1 MGVRDAL
8 LLNQTGSNF
17 QALQTDD
24 TARLKGD
31 LSLQKDDGTEV
42 LGIDVSTATLNLSG
56 GITGSGN
63 ISSSLSST
71 GSFGRVVATTF
82 HGDGSALKDD
92 LPRSV
97 GIVTQSAQLAA
108 QISGAFTEGFF
119 FSSSISGGMGVTGSF
134 GKVEASFFFGDGSGV
149 AQTIPRQGLITSS
162 GQLADDISGSFNKG
176 FEFSGAITAGDAVW
190 AAGGCLIQHRL
201 DLGARGTVNSA
212 LVAGGLKC
220 NYPGTTAFSCTEEWN
235 GTTFSEV
242 NDMIDARTGDVGGTV
257 NDAYFGG
264 GNASIN
270 TEQWNGTNW
279 SEAHSMPTSTAN
291 QHMGGNTPSELYFI
305 MTNPAPGNGFSDY
318 NTVAGTVSNC
328 TAIPYTS
335 GWYQGF
341 QSHHGDM
348 SAGIV
353 SAGWGTSA
361 APLTNTATV
370 VWNGTAWSDCGDI
383 LLPASG
389 RAGWRNARQAGS
401 VNAGVFTGGES
412 GPPGGPSWANQCV
425 DNAHQGWDG
434 TTWSTKAQLSQPVH
448 RHAATGTSNA
458 TFIVGGIAG
467 HPGPP
472 YSHMRSGSFLYEED
486 MTLGSFGRLEFI
498 SASGDATGLQ
508 SSIQYETNP
517 AFNVL
522 TGSSQIASR
531 ISGSFN
537 KGFEF
542 VGQIKAALGGVFAS
556 STDFPDH
563 WVGAG
568 GGSMLAGTAI
578 VAGGA
583 YGAAWPPQ
591 ATDNTALY
599 DGSSWSEVNNLTSG
613 TRSANTIALAGDA
626 SAGIFFGHCA
636 GPSPTEEWNGTNWT
650 EVADIPDSTATGAA
664 GGGES
669 SESAIWVGYF
679 PGTTRGNKW
688 DGTSWSEINNTNIC
702 RYDAG
707 GTGTRDNFMIA
718 GGVNPFCD
726 TRTCTEIYNGTNWS
740 ETGAMIIGTY
750 EWYSMG
756 QTNDAIFAGGRNI
769 EIGGNNSINCS
780 QTFDGS
786 AWAMGPNIVTQRFAD
801 SGGSKYSGP
810 AAAGATNQ
818 AWFGGGNRNS
828 VPYNSADTEVFPGFV
843 ISGSFGRI
851 DANTFHGDGSN
862 LSNLPFPTGLVTGS
876 AQIASRISGSFTS
889 GFTFSGEISGSV
901 TSTGSF
907 GRIEAD
913 FLHGDGSSIK
923 DSLPR
928 STGIVSGAAQIAADI
943 SGSFTS
949 GFGYEGTIKTKPSG
963 WDSWATHQSMITGRA
978 ALGGKGNRNAAIAVA
993 GTTNY
998 AAPHSEAGLMGS
1010 YYYSGVGVSCT
1021 EEWNGTSWTEVNDM
1035 IDSGPTGYGGTTEAG
1050 YAMGRLH
1057 PLSNQTEE
1065 WNGTNWSEGPNV
1077 NAGSAGRRS
1086 DAGGCSPSQI
1096 YLIGGY
1102 GSNGQDYF
1110 TTFDGSSFTAE
1121 PGMTSVYQYGRNGHS
1136 GNASSALAWSSS
1148 CRKGNGDCTNL
1159 WDGTSW
1165 TEVAALPKIIDR
1177 GTGAGTVNDS
1187 YAYGGRCATEGG
1199 PTYNLDKID
1208 TFLFWDG
1215 TAWSERDDYVPTPT
1229 ASPAG
1234 YPRYGAG
1241 HHEAIGVGAGS
1252 SDIFVFGG
1260 REYVVGNDHLAV
1272 SASLMYNVFATSASF
1287 HNIEVTSLTGDGS
1300 QFSAS
1305 LQSQLLTSVTQI
1317 SNSISG
1323 SFTSG
1328 FDLQGAVSSS
1338 FGLYGDAWSV
1348 GGAVIDR
1355 ARAVTGWGTV
1365 DAAIKAGGTDVNTSV
1380 LTANEEW
1387 NGALWSE
1394 IADMPTKRKRGAGS
1408 GTVNAGLYAGGTDG
1422 GFGGYTEASEVY
1434 IWNGLTWTETLDLP
1448 NLGDNHTGHGF
1459 TQDSALV
1466 THGAPQY
1473 ASNNA
1478 DEWDG
1483 TTWTEKTANI
1493 TSRGNGQG
1501 GGGTNAAHIVGGYK
1515 SSPYGQ
1521 ATTETECWNGSAW
1534 SQEANT
1540 NICHYL
1546 GFYAGITNDAH
1557 VGLNW
1562 GPPNITNRSTEIY
1575 NGLSWATTAPTIYS
1589 CGDGAAS
1596 GRTGVGTSQGGT
1608 HKFGGGWVYGSG
1620 PSEIFN
1626 SSPSTGSFGQ
1636 LRGTVGGEI
1645 KTDMF
1650 NITSSTFKLPLFSDA
1665 DLNYNSLEPEE
1676 STGSISGSVV
1686 RAGDVNVLNKPGNFF
1701 FHSDYNALG
1710 FTYLSASVY
1719 SQSIDFVRCG
1729 YASGSFYTAS
1739 SAFVT
1744 QSHYCYHN
1752 VIQYITGSYT

>member
-8 LLNQTGSNF
+8 LLNLTGSNF
-17 QALQTDD
+17 QALQTND

-42 LGIDVSTATLNLSG
+42 LGIDVSTANLNLSG

-71 GSFGRVVATTF
+71 GSFGRVVGTTF

-119 FSSSISGGMGVTGSF
+119 FSSSISGGMGITGSF
-134 GKVEASFFFGDGSGV
+134 GKVEASFLFGDGSGV
-149 AQTIPRQGLITSS
+149 AQTIPRHGLVTSS

-176 FEFSGAITAGDAVW
+176 FEFSGAITAGDTVW
-190 AAGGCLIQHRL
+190 AAGGCLIQNRM
-201 DLGARGTVNSA
+201 DLGARGTVNST
-212 LVAGGLKC
+212 LVAGGAKC
-220 NYPGTTAFSCTEEWN
+220 NYPGTTALSCTEEWN

-242 NDMIDARTGDVGGTV
+242 NDMIDAKTGDVGGTV

-264 GNASIN
+264 GNAGIN

-279 SEAHSMPTSTAN
+279 SEGHSMPSSNAS
-291 QHMGGNTPSELYFI
+291 QHLGGNTPSELYFI
-305 MTNPAPGNGFSDY
+305 MTNGAPGNGFSDY
-318 NTVAGTVSNC
+318 NTAAGTVSNC

-335 GWYQGF
+335 GWYQGY

-348 SAGIV
+348 SAGVV
-353 SAGWGTSA
+353 SAGWGTSS

-389 RAGWRNARQAGS
+389 RAGWRNARQVGS
-401 VNAGVFTGGES
+401 VNAGAFTGGES
-412 GPPGGPSWANQCV
+412 GPPGGPAWANQCV

-434 TTWSTKAQLSQPVH
+434 SVWSTKTQLPQPVF

-458 TFIVGGIAG
+458 TFIVGGTAG

-531 ISGSFN
+531 VSGSFN

-563 WVGAG
+563 WMGAG

-578 VAGGA
+578 VAGGSYRA
-583 YGAAWPPQ
+583 QWPPQ

-599 DGSSWSEVNNLTSG
+599 DGSSWTEVNNLTSG
-613 TRSANTIALAGDA
+613 TRSANTIALTGNS
-626 SAGIFFGHCA
+626 SAGLFFGHCG
-636 GPSPTEEWNGTNWT
+636 GPAPTEEWNGTNWT
-650 EVADIPDSTATGAA
+650 EVADIPDPAGSGAA

-669 SESAIWVGYF
+669 SESAIWVNYF
-679 PGTTRGNKW
+679 SGRGNKW
-688 DGTSWSEINNTNIC
+688 DGTSWSETNNTNIC

-707 GTGTRDNFMIA
+707 GTGAKDNFMIA
-718 GGVNPFCD
+718 GGINPFCD

-740 ETGAMIIGTY
+740 VATAMPIGTY
-750 EWYSMG
+750 EQYSMG

-769 EIGGNNSINCS
+769 EVGGNTSINCS

-786 AWAMGPNIVTQRFAD
+786 AWAIGPNIVTQRFAD

-818 AWFGGGNRNS
+818 AWLGGGNRNG

-843 ISGSFGRI
+843 ISGSFGKL
-851 DANTFHGDGSN
+851 DANTLHGDGSN
-862 LSNLPFPTGLVTGS
+862 LSNVPLPTGLVTGS
-876 AQIASRISGSFTS
+876 AQIASRISGSFNK
-889 GFTFSGEISGSV
+889 GFGFSGEISGSA

-923 DSLPR
+923 DDLPR
-928 STGIVSGAAQIAADI
+928 STGIISSSKQIASQI

-949 GFGYEGTIKTKPSG
+949 GFGYEGTIQTAPGGVWSDSG
-963 WDSWATHQSMITGRA
+963 GAAFPGGRSDANAIIGIQKAFLQVGRA
-978 ALGGKGNRNAAIAVA
+978 P
-993 GTTNY
+993 GTTT
-998 AAPHSEAGLMGS
+998 EAYEFNGSNWSSINDFNTARQRMG
-1010 YYYSGVGVSCT
+1010 GVGTVDGAIIFGGQQGSSPGKT
-1021 EEWNGTSWTEVNDM
+1021 ETEIYDGSSWSEVNDL
-1035 IDSGPTGYGGTTEAG
+1035 INGQDHLRGAGVSSNAALSFGGVVYPSGPGNVGK
-1050 YAMGRLH
+1050 
-1057 PLSNQTEE
+1057 TEE
-1065 WNGTNWSEGPNV
+1065 WNGTNW
-1077 NAGSAGRRS
+1077 
-1086 DAGGCSPSQI
+1086 
-1096 YLIGGY
+1096 
-1102 GSNGQDYF
+1102 
-1110 TTFDGSSFTAE
+1110 TA
-1121 PGMTSVYQYGRNGHS
+1121 
-1136 GNASSALAWSSS
+1136 
-1148 CRKGNGDCTNL
+1148 
-1159 WDGTSW
+1159 
-1165 TEVAALPKIIDR
+1165 
-1177 GTGAGTVNDS
+1177 VNDMINPAS
-1187 YAYGGRCATEGG
+1187 DWHYYKGGGSGESSEAAIAAGNN
-1199 PTYNLDKID
+1199 PY
-1208 TFLFWDG
+1208 G
-1215 TAWSERDDYVPTPT
+1215 TAVELWNGTNWSII
-1229 ASPAG
+1229 ASLSLG
-1234 YPRYGAG
+1234 RQYNILSGTTND
-1241 HHEAIGVGAGS
+1241 AIT
-1252 SDIFVFGG
+1252 FGG
-1260 REYVVGNDHLAV
+1260 RNPSTNASTVTENYNGISWSTTSNMISSRNDAGSGTGGNVG
-1272 SASLMYNVFATSASF
+1272 ASQGVATFGSFSNTATEFYDGNIASASF
-1287 HNIEVTSLTGDGS
+1287 HNIEATNLIGDGS

-1305 LQSQLLTSVTQI
+1305 LQSQLLTSVSQI

-1328 FDLQGAVSSS
+1328 FDLQGGVSAS
-1338 FGLYGDAWSV
+1338 FGLYGGTWSEV
-1348 GGAVIDR
+1348 NPLNQARAGGAVGNK
-1355 ARAVTGWGTV
+1355 AAALAV
-1365 DAAIKAGGTDVNTSV
+1365 GGRPPGGAPYQSTCTE
-1380 LTANEEW
+1380 LW
-1387 NGALWSE
+1387 NGVNWSV
-1394 IADMPTKRKRGAGS
+1394 ATAR
-1408 GTVNAGLYAGGTDG
+1408 
-1422 GFGGYTEASEVY
+1422 
-1434 IWNGLTWTETLDLP
+1434 
-1448 NLGDNHTGHGF
+1448 
-1459 TQDSALV
+1459 
-1466 THGAPQY
+1466 
-1473 ASNNA
+1473 NN
-1478 DEWDG
+1478 
-1483 TTWTEKTANI
+1483 
-1493 TSRGNGQG
+1493 
-1501 GGGTNAAHIVGGYK
+1501 
-1515 SSPYGQ
+1515 
-1521 ATTETECWNGSAW
+1521 
-1534 SQEANT
+1534 
-1540 NICHYL
+1540 
-1546 GFYAGITNDAH
+1546 
-1557 VGLNW
+1557 
-1562 GPPNITNRSTEIY
+1562 
-1575 NGLSWATTAPTIYS
+1575 
-1589 CGDGAAS
+1589 AAS
-1596 GRTGVGTSQGGT
+1596 GRNIAGNSEAAISNQVPSGVGYNEIWNGINWSEASNANTHGFGSKEMAGNVDAAVEAGGFNGSSQIQDDVAEWNGST
-1608 HKFGGGWVYGSG
+1608 WSEATNMPTNRGGGAMFGTQNDAMYAGGAAPTITNNTIVYDGTNWSAGVSLPVVGYRHAGDGSTNSAISAGAHPASPGAWPQYNAYELGGLAWYRVADMTRAPAGAFDMDIAGDPKGALAVGGYIRAETEEFSSYGSD
-1620 PSEIFN
+1620 
-1626 SSPSTGSFGQ
+1626 SSGSFGQ

-1701 FHSDYNALG
+1701 FHTDYNALG
-1710 FTYLSASVY
+1710 FTYMSASIY
-1719 SQSIDFVRCG
+1719 SQSIDFRRCG
-1729 YASGSFYTAS
+1729 YQTGSVYTAS
-1739 SAFVT
+1739 SGFIT

>member
-8 LLNQTGSNF
+8 LLNTTGSNF

-42 LGIDVSTATLNLSG
+42 LGIDVSNATLNLTG

-82 HGDGSALKDD
+82 HGDGSALKND

-108 QISGAFTEGFF
+108 EISGAFTEGFF
-119 FSSSISGGMGVTGSF
+119 FSSSISGGMGITASF
-134 GKVEASFFFGDGSGV
+134 GKVEASFLFGDGSGV

-162 GQLADDISGSFNKG
+162 GQLAADISGSFTSG
-176 FEFSGAITAGDAVW
+176 FEFSGAITAGDTAW
-190 AAGGCLIQHRL
+190 AAGACLIQHRL
-201 DLGARGTVNSA
+201 DLGARGTVNST

-220 NYPGTTAFSCTEEWN
+220 NNPGTTAFSCTEEWN

-242 NDMIDARTGDVGGTV
+242 NDMIDAKTGDVGGTV

-279 SEAHSMPTSTAN
+279 SEAHSMPSSPAS
-291 QHMGGNTPSELYFI
+291 QHLGGNTPSELYFI
-305 MTNPAPGNGFSDY
+305 MTNGAPGNGFSDY
-318 NTVAGTVSNC
+318 NTASGTVSAC
-328 TAIPYTS
+328 TAIPYTA

-353 SAGWGTSA
+353 SAGWGTSSP
-361 APLTNTATV
+361 PLGNTATV

-389 RAGWRNARQAGS
+389 RNGWRNARQNGS

-412 GPPGGPSWANQCV
+412 GPPGGPAWANQCV
-425 DNAHQGWDG
+425 DNTHQGWDG
-434 TTWSTKAQLSQPVH
+434 SVWSTKAQLPQPVH

-467 HPGPP
+467 HPASP
-472 YSHMRSGSFLYEED
+472 YNHQRSGSFLYEED

-517 AFNVL
+517 AFSVL
-522 TGSSQIASR
+522 TGSREIASD

-542 VGQIKAALGGVFAS
+542 TGQIKSARGGVFAS
-556 STDFPDH
+556 STNLPDH
-563 WVGAG
+563 WSGAG
-568 GGSMLAGTAI
+568 GGSMVAGTAI
-578 VAGGA
+578 VAGGS
-583 YGAAWPPQ
+583 YGAGWPPS
-591 ATDNTALY
+591 ATDNTGLY
-599 DGSSWSEVNNLTSG
+599 DGTSWSEVNNLTSG
-613 TRSANTIALAGDA
+613 TRGANTIALTGDA
-626 SAGIFFGHCA
+626 SAGLFFGGGCA
-636 GPSPTEEWNGTNWT
+636 ETEEWNGTNWT
-650 EVADIPDSTATGAA
+650 EVADVPDSTSTGASA
-664 GGGES
+664 GGES

-688 DGTSWSEINNTNIC
+688 DGTSWSETNNTTIF

-718 GGVNPFCD
+718 GGVSPYCD

-740 ETGAMIIGTY
+740 EATAMPIGTY
-750 EWYSMG
+750 EQYGMG

-769 EIGGNNSINCS
+769 SLGGNTSINCS

-786 AWAMGPNIVTQRFAD
+786 AWAIGPNMVNNRFAD

-818 AWFGGGNRNS
+818 AWLGGGNRNG
-828 VPYNSADTEVFPGFV
+828 VPYNSAHTEVFPGFI
-843 ISGSFGRI
+843 ISGSFGRL
-851 DANTFHGDGSN
+851 DATTLHGDGSN
-862 LSNLPFPTGLVTGS
+862 LSNVPLPTGLVTGS

-889 GFTFSGEISGSV
+889 GFKFSGEISGSV

-913 FLHGDGSSIK
+913 FLHGDGSSIR
-923 DSLPR
+923 DDLSR
-928 STGIVSGAAQIAADI
+928 STGLVSSSAQIAADI

-949 GFGYEGTIKTKPSG
+949 GFGYEGIIQTTPGGVWSAGGNLTRGTYLAAGGMSGAGTKS
-963 WDSWATHQSMITGRA
+963 A
-978 ALGGKGNRNAAIAVA
+978 ALIVGGR
-993 GTTNY
+993 
-998 AAPHSEAGLMGS
+998 
-1010 YYYSGVGVSCT
+1010 GVQHT
-1021 EEWNGTSWTEVNDM
+1021 EEYDGSSFTEKNNTAGIKNQSKMV
-1035 IDSGPTGYGGTTEAG
+1035 GTTESSVIYGGSTTHAVEG
-1050 YAMGRLH
+1050 VVAL
-1057 PLSNQTEE
+1057 TEE
-1065 WNGTNWSEGPNV
+1065 WNGTNWSEV
-1077 NAGSAGRRS
+1077 NDLIQGRWRHGKLGISSNAAKAIGGSWAGTGGNTEVEDWNGTNWSAGTDLPAAMNHIMSAGTYDSGIVQSYATETYCWNGSSWS
-1086 DAGGCSPSQI
+1086 DVATLPDPQRNNRPGGFGTSNDALIAGGQAPTTQ
-1096 YLIGGY
+1096 YLACV
-1102 GSNGQDYF
+1102 NL
-1110 TTFDGSSFTAE
+1110 FDGSTWSSGPNMPA
-1121 PGMTSVYQYGRNGHS
+1121 GRN
-1136 GNASSALAWSSS
+1136 NVASVDSA
-1148 CRKGNGDCTNL
+1148 NT
-1159 WDGTSW
+1159 GTS
-1165 TEVAALPKIIDR
+1165 
-1177 GTGAGTVNDS
+1177 AGMIV
-1187 YAYGGRCATEGG
+1187 GGVH
-1199 PTYNLDKID
+1199 
-1208 TFLFWDG
+1208 G
-1215 TAWSERDDYVPTPT
+1215 TAPNYCN
-1229 ASPAG
+1229 
-1234 YPRYGAG
+1234 
-1241 HHEAIGVGAGS
+1241 GS
-1252 SDIFVFGG
+1252 LTYSNNI
-1260 REYVVGNDHLAV
+1260 
-1272 SASLMYNVFATSASF
+1272 TSASF
-1287 HNIEVTSLTGDGS
+1287 HNIEVTNLTGDGS

-1328 FDLQGAVSSS
+1328 FDLQGGVSAS
-1338 FGLYGDAWSV
+1338 FGIYGDAWSV

-1387 NGALWSE
+1387 NGTLWSE

-1434 IWNGLTWTETLDLP
+1434 IWNGLTWIETLDLP
-1448 NLGDNHTGHGF
+1448 NTGDNHTGHGF

-1466 THGAPQY
+1466 THG
-1473 ASNNA
+1473 SGVLNSENA
-1478 DEWDG
+1478 DEWNG
-1483 TTWTEKTANI
+1483 TTWTETTANI
-1493 TSRGNGQG
+1493 TQRGCTQG

-1515 SSPYGQ
+1515 LSPYGQ

-1540 NICHYL
+1540 NTCHYL

-1575 NGLSWATTAPTIYS
+1575 NGIAWATTAPANA

-1620 PSEIFN
+1620 PSELFN
-1626 SSPSTGSFGQ
+1626 SNVSSGSFHH

-1665 DLNYNSLEPEE
+1665 DLNHHSQEPEE
-1676 STGSISGSVV
+1676 GTGSMSGSVDRV
-1686 RAGDVNVLNKPGNFF
+1686 AIVNVLDKPGNFF

-1710 FTYLSASVY
+1710 FTYVSSSVY
-1719 SQSIDFVRCG
+1719 SQSIDFVSCG
-1729 YASGSFYTAS
+1729 YASGGLYTAS
-1739 SAFVT
+1739 SGFIT